1 MRIWWLAVVL
11 GLVVSCVNSKPPAA
25 LAEGCLINTDCAS
38 PLVCAFRR
46 CHVECTTTRDCP
58 AGTFC
63 RPADR
68 PFNVCLIVDPAPN
81 ELLCARNSDCSGELV
96 CGSDGK
102 CRSQCAADKDCLDQQ
117 VCSNGQ
123 CAEPAELVSGTLPVT
138 DPQRLAC
145 YFNSECPLGQVCT
158 SGRCTTQCITDRDCA
173 AGSTCTA
180 GACVVPGT
188 MSTTDGGSVPRCSVN
203 SDCGENLHCNAQGY
217 CGPECYFD
225 RDCGSGVRC
234 EPNDPNA
241 VSDGGR
247 NAGHCLNP
255 VAGETGSPCSLNSE
269 CHGNLRC
276 TSGRCA
282 AECLADPD
290 CPGTGSCCVNALC
303 YPYGQCL
310 MRTPDGGFD
319 AGTLPGFDAGAC
331 SKDLDCQN
339 GVFCDG
345 YETCVAGVCHLAA
358 RLACDDN
365 NPCSSDTCTEA
376 QQSCSYASVLTDADH
391 DGHFPIA
398 CGGSNSD
405 DCDDTDPNT
414 WGGVL
419 PAPERCDFKDN
430 NCNGL
435 VDENLWAEQ
444 PGSRIALS
452 TGGLYPPGVGAPAVR
467 RANGSLYIAAA
478 SDSTARGT
486 VDLFRLDQATLGIT
500 TGPVGTVGSQTA
512 WTSVVTGS
520 DTYYGKRVA
529 KPALA
534 VSDAGEL
541 MVTAMTHTFPNNY
554 CNTGPMRL
562 DSAYARVSP
571 DLLHIDGGVTAS
583 NSQGSGCVVLNSTT
597 GSVSTSVWVPQT
609 GKWAIVT
616 PTWESNSAIAL
627 YVTTLDSAGVLSTP
641 HHLLEGTMSYPTA
654 AVQYQGDAITALPSM
669 AVGPTGVFV
678 GWLQYASAP
687 RYVILS
693 YDMTNIVAG
702 PFTLAAS
709 GPTEIKSA
717 VFDGTNFLINT
728 GLASVSSVNTV
739 VRISPAGVQLP
750 GSQQLPPSSPSGF
763 SQTLRDSDT
772 SAMVMSPSQVGLFAV
787 TSRSTGMTFSWGL
800 NRPAAGLLN
809 LDVAL
814 STATPHSDFGI
825 APIDDK
831 HVVVFWADGDLQ
843 RLTMQ
848 CGP

>member
-1 MRIWWLAVVL
+1 MRVWLLGVVAFL
-11 GLVVSCVNSKPPAA
+11 AVSCVNSKPPAA
-25 LAEGCLINTDCAS
+25 LAEGCIINSDCDS

-46 CHVECTTTRDCP
+46 CHVQCTTTRDCP

-63 RPADR
+63 RPADH
-68 PFNVCLIVDPAPN
+68 PFNVCLIVEPAPN
-81 ELLCARNSDCSGELV
+81 ELQCTRNSDCSGELI
-96 CGSDGK
+96 CGSDGN
-102 CRSQCAADKDCLDQQ
+102 CRSQCAADKDCLSEQ
-117 VCSNGQ
+117 VCTNGQ
-123 CAEPAELVSGTLPVT
+123 CAEPAELVAGALPVT
-138 DPQRLAC
+138 DPELLTCQYNTQC
-145 YFNSECPLGQVCT
+145 KQGQIC
-158 SGRCTTQCITDRDCA
+158 SAGRCITQCLSDRDCA
-173 AGSTCTA
+173 AGSSCTA
-180 GACVVPGT
+180 GACTVPGVMMT
-188 MSTTDGGSVPRCSVN
+188 SDGGGVPRCSVN
-203 SDCGENLHCNAQGY
+203 SDCAQNLHCSAQGY
-217 CGPECYFD
+217 CTPECYVD
-225 RDCGSGVRC
+225 RDCGNGVRC
-234 EPNDPNA
+234 EPNDTSM
-241 VSDGGR
+241 VGDGGR
-247 NAGHCLNP
+247 TPGHCLNP
-255 VAGETGSPCSLNSE
+255 VAGETGAVCSLNSE

-319 AGTLPGFDAGAC
+319 AGTIPGFDAGAC

-365 NPCSSDTCTEA
+365 NPCSTDTCTEA

-398 CGGSNSD
+398 CGGANSD

-414 WGGVL
+414 WGGAL

-435 VDENLWAEQ
+435 VDESLWAEQ

-512 WTSVVTGS
+512 WTSVVSGTQ
-520 DTYYGKRVA
+520 TVYGKRVA

-541 MVTAMTHTFPNNY
+541 MVTGQTHTYPGST
-554 CNTGPMRL
+554 CTGAARL
-562 DSAYARVSP
+562 DAPYARVSP
-571 DLLHIDGGVTAS
+571 DLLHVDGGILTS
-583 NSQGSGCVVLNSTT
+583 NSQG
-597 GSVSTSVWVPQT
+597 GSCSPFGSALGGPATAVWVPQV
-609 GKWAIVT
+609 GKWTLVAANYESTSSLLPLIV
-616 PTWESNSAIAL
+616 SQ
-627 YVTTLDSAGVLSTP
+627 VDSAGVMTTP
-641 HHLLEGTMSYPTA
+641 RHLLEGTMAYPIA
-654 AVQYQGDAITALPSM
+654 ATQEQGDPITALPSM

-678 GWLQYASAP
+678 GWLQYTGPP
-687 RYVILS
+687 RYVIFS
-693 YDMTNIVAG
+693 YDMTTIVAG

-709 GPTEIKSA
+709 VDTEIKSA
-717 VFDGTNFLINT
+717 VFDGTNILINT
-728 GLASVSSVNTV
+728 GVANVGSVNTV
-739 VRISPAGVQLP
+739 VRISPTGVQLP
-750 GSQQLPPSSPSGF
+750 GSQQLPPSSPSGAG
-763 SQTLRDSDT
+763 QTLRDSDT

-800 NRPAAGLLN
+800 NQPAAGLQN
-809 LDVAL
+809 INVAL
-814 STATPHSDFGI
+814 STATAHSDFGI

-831 HVVVFWADGDLQ
+831 HVVVFWVDGDLQ